1 MAHLPTFESLFPLS
15 DDVAGLISGREMP
28 SCGCLVVHV
37 PHGFLSAKPCD
48 FDPERMPEL
57 PTEGTH

>member
-1 MAHLPTFESLFPLS
+1 MAFLPPFGPVFPLS
-15 DDVAGLISGREMP
+15 DDVSGVIVKREMP

-37 PHGFLSAKPCD
+37 PHGFLSAKPFD
-48 FDPERMPEL
+48 FDPGRMPEF